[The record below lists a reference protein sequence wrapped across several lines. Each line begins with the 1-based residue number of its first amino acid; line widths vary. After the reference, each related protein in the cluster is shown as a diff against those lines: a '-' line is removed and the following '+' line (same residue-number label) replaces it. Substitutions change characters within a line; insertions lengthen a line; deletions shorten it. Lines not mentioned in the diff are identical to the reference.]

1 MLGEVITHL
10 RYQNQSFKL
19 PLLIARG
26 KNRAPLLGRD
36 WMKFIHLDWK
46 SIFQLMPQ
54 MRAQKIN
61 EIIAAHPSVFKEGIG
76 TIKHF
81 TADIML
87 KPHLSPIFHKPR
99 SVPYALKEKVEQE
112 LCRLENNGVIVKVE
126 RSKWAAPIVVVPK
139 ANGSI
144 RIYGDY
150 KVTLNKVVED
160 TCYPLPTA
168 EEVRCL
174 LSLIFQMLINS

>member
-1 MLGEVITHL
+1 
-10 RYQNQSFKL
+10 
-19 PLLIARG
+19 
-26 KNRAPLLGRD
+26 
-36 WMKFIHLDWK
+36 
-46 SIFQLMPQ
+46 
-54 MRAQKIN
+54 
-61 EIIAAHPSVFKEGIG
+61 
-76 TIKHF
+76 
-81 TADIML
+81 
-87 KPHLSPIFHKPR
+87 
-99 SVPYALKEKVEQE
+99 
-112 LCRLENNGVIVKVE
+112 VKVE

>member
-19 PLLIARG
+19 PLLIARIA
-26 KNRAPLLGRD
+26 RAPLLGRD

-87 KPHLSPIFHKPR
+87 KPHSSPIFHKPR
-99 SVPYALKEKVEQE
+99 SVPYCVDL
-112 LCRLENNGVIVKVE
+112 
-126 RSKWAAPIVVVPK
+126 
-139 ANGSI
+139 
-144 RIYGDY
+144 RIM
-150 KVTLNKVVED
+150 V
-160 TCYPLPTA
+160 
-168 EEVRCL
+168 
-174 LSLIFQMLINS
+174 SL